1 MYNKQRNL
9 CLSLMRQEKKKFN
22 NISTRD
28 MTDNKTFW
36 KTVKPLLT
44 PQVQT
49 KSKITHIEKKLFAEK
64 GRANSF

>member
-1 MYNKQRNL
+1 
-9 CLSLMRQEKKKFN
+9 MRQEKKKFN

-49 KSKITHIEKKLFAEK
+49 KSKITLIEKKFFAEK
-64 GRANSF
+64 GKNK